1 VASAPNTL
9 ARISAYRV
17 RSGRGMADFIGV
29 VFRAVEQER
38 RKKLGP
44 GTRAAL
50 TNLQRQS
57 RRVPKAQ
64 AAKMAP
70 IFGKLRQIAEKA
82 GAPQVSAAIVPA
94 AAWFWRNVEQPGR
107 AAGVRVGRGP
117 AAPSGS
123 FQPSADSSGGGGGS
137 DIASP
142 PTGKLP
148 VTQRTWFWP
157 TVIGGSGL
165 LVAVLIL
172 AMPGK
177 GT

>member
-1 VASAPNTL
+1 MASASNTL
-9 ARISAYRV
+9 ARVSAYRV
-17 RSGRGMADFIGV
+17 RSGKGMADFIGV

-82 GAPQVSAAIVPA
+82 GAPQVSAAIVQPA
-94 AAWFWRNVEQPGR
+94 GWFWRNVEQPGR
-107 AAGVRVGRGP
+107 AAGVRVGRAP
-117 AAPSGS
+117 AAPSGG
-123 FQPSADSSGGGGGS
+123 FQPSAVSSGGGGS
-137 DIASP
+137 DVAP
-142 PTGKLP
+142 PVAGKLP
-148 VTQRTWFWP
+148 LTQRTWFWP

-172 AMPGK
+172 ALPKK
-177 GT
+177 GE